1 MVQRFKSAEVLTLI
15 CVTDSRTDRQVGFLS
30 CCFRMEEN
38 GDDFKYEDDLT
49 NEDDLINEGDLKTD
63 DNLKNANNQ

>member
-1 MVQRFKSAEVLTLI
+1 MANFEMCSG
-15 CVTDSRTDRQVGFLS
+15 RTNRQVGFLR
-30 CCFRMEEN
+30 CCHRMKGN
-38 GDDFKYEDDLT
+38 GYDFKYEDDLT